1 MFTMLMILHDDD
13 DDNDDDDQIQQSNFK
28 MMIKMM
34 MMITMMTIPCFT
46 FYTSK
51 PTVKTCF
58 QINTTNLKKR
68 KTN

>member
-28 MMIKMM
+28 MMIKM